1 MSKKINII
9 SIVSRAS
16 ALAMIQAKMVGTKI
30 KESWP
35 EISIV
40 YHTTKTNA
48 DIDTAINISSPGEVG
63 IFTKDISRNIISG
76 KHDIAVHSWKDLP
89 VEPSSETE
97 IIGTLSR
104 GDMRDV
110 LIMKRNTVS
119 LEYKENISVLTSSP
133 RRKFNL
139 GRILPNIIP
148 IKFKKLNCLDI
159 RGNIETRLKKFNSGN
174 ADAIIL
180 AKIALDRLLE
190 QGDNQTRD
198 FIKGIINNNN
208 WSILPLSLFP
218 TAPGQGAIAIEAKKG
233 RDELNE
239 IIDKINF
246 LDAFQNVHEEKVT
259 LSNYGGGC
267 HQKIGVS
274 VWNEKDTRF
283 MSLIGKTDKNR
294 LLNFFGPEQKSNRN
308 SVANDLNLIYPLNKD
323 KKIFER
329 NSINNS
335 AKIKSI
341 RKSIIY
347 LSRKNVLDDITN
359 IHSSNIIWSSGIN
372 CWEHAVSNGYWVN
385 GTSDSFGEKEDKNI
399 GNFIPTDTPSYK
411 LSHERSK
418 GDIHTL
424 IPVYELSFQ
433 KEVLNKLYLENR
445 THFYWMS
452 PIQFDIIVEHYPEI
466 MNKEHSCGFGR
477 TYDHIKER
485 LPKGKNISR
494 FHSYKSWLAFQK
506 GNHKNE

>member
-1 MSKKINII
+1 
-9 SIVSRAS
+9 
-16 ALAMIQAKMVGTKI
+16 
-30 KESWP
+30 
-35 EISIV
+35 
-40 YHTTKTNA
+40 
-48 DIDTAINISSPGEVG
+48 
-63 IFTKDISRNIISG
+63 
-76 KHDIAVHSWKDLP
+76 
-89 VEPSSETE
+89 
-97 IIGTLSR
+97 
-104 GDMRDV
+104 MRDV
-110 LIMKRNTVS
+110 LIMKRNTAS

-233 RDELNE
+233 RDKLNE

-294 LLNFFGPEQKSNRN
+294 LLNFFGPKEQSNRN

-323 KKIFER
+323 KKIFKR
-329 NSINNS
+329 NSVNNS

-341 RKSIIY
+341 RKSI
-347 LSRKNVLDDITN
+347 SVT
-359 IHSSNIIWSSGIN
+359 
-372 CWEHAVSNGYWVN
+372 
-385 GTSDSFGEKEDKNI
+385 
-399 GNFIPTDTPSYK
+399 
-411 LSHERSK
+411 
-418 GDIHTL
+418 
-424 IPVYELSFQ
+424 
-433 KEVLNKLYLENR
+433 
-445 THFYWMS
+445 
-452 PIQFDIIVEHYPEI
+452 
-466 MNKEHSCGFGR
+466 
-477 TYDHIKER
+477 
-485 LPKGKNISR
+485 
-494 FHSYKSWLAFQK
+494 
-506 GNHKNE
+506 